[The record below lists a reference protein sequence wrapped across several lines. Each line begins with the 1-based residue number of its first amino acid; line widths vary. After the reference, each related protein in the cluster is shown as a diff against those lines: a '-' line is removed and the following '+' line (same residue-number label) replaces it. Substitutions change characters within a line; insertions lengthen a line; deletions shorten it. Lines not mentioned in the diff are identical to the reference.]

1 MGIGYYFFIDSW
13 MILDGEPWFGGG
25 KAQNLQKAYYQI
37 IIIKQ
42 M

>member
-1 MGIGYYFFIDSW
+1 MDDTRRRTLVW
-13 MILDGEPWFGGG
+13 GG